1 MENIEKFAI
10 YTMGEVYPVIK
21 VNGKYLITREHN
33 SNFSGEWEFL
43 GVIPRLKGMRNIIG
57 PNEALNITDWKFK
70 NGTPR
75 YCVVDKDHGSVRVW
89 RGTNDSSQ
97 LLSFGKTND
106 GFWNIISDNDI
117 KLNESK
123 NNLTESK
130 DDYWI
135 TEFNKLKQAYNP
147 YKEDSD
153 EIKAKVKELLINAP
167 NGLKM
172 YRVNKD
178 TTSGWT
184 SHGGYTDERT
194 VKKLYTKE
202 NDMWTMYG
210 SKKNDIDDAV
220 LGILFN
226 DGLFMTEEEANNEV
240 NKQKV
245 NDKSYHRDIVNVG
258 TDSAGN
264 PVGKSTNRV
273 TSINENKN
281 IEESKKYAVY
291 ATYGGDGVYNSK
303 LVDTV
308 DSEEQ
313 AVDRVAELQA
323 TGVGASY
330 EEVETKN
337 EECSQ
342 ASGVASGV
350 NGKIDSFPIN
360 PKEMEKQRL
369 KEDINN
375 PYFVIEDIGAA
386 YLMAGPFKTK
396 VEAERKK
403 KEQIKEYNLEE
414 EAEIIHVWDWN
425 TIKEFED
432 NAYDTYQEFI
442 NAGDSAPYYKEEK
455 LEESKRLSE
464 GKKIDISNFED
475 VNYCVAGTKDMLYS
489 DDVSNVTFVSTEE
502 EAKEQ
507 IKAYEQQGLKYS
519 AYKDI
524 TDIKNIILNIV
535 NRFKNNSNLKFEVDT
550 TVFIRY
556 SDNKIIIGMI
566 NYSLDISKTD
576 INKYNYVD
584 ICLHDYTPAEYNKY
598 SGHTE
603 YFVFSDNKKLKS
615 IPNKNINSIEDVQNE
630 IINYVKQWLG
640 TDYVEDV
647 EDDSLFEALKELINY
662 LNKNTKYNWDANEM
676 YDNCAI
682 TESDTDYI
690 EVFVDIK
697 DGNKIYTV
705 DNYSYNSLEELVKN
719 MPVLFTDED
728 EDYDYDEG
736 WEKEE
741 ESTRLALSGKLLESS
756 VYQEGQ
762 PFQPDKRDL
771 LKMKEY
777 KDKGSNPSAMA
788 KSVKDINKALS
799 RYFIA
804 CAMEWK
810 SAKEA
815 FYERILDLVGWS
827 QSDKYRNIME
837 DLESQATN
845 YEIPDE
851 FKANTGTT
859 EFPIDEKSENHLR
872 DWYSKL
878 YKVLKQNNLEYKLTQ
893 RAPTQQEMET
903 DNINGRHWAIAC
915 TLTVKLPDGEVKDI
929 YLCNDTNEGGG
940 SFSVSSS
947 TLGVWEGNQQQLAD
961 AFQEL
966 INKHSKKEEGKFK
979 EQDMPVLFTNEDYNY
994 DSNWKNDL
1002 EETYNKLTE
1011 LNDYNT
1017 DGKYV
1022 ITYGRGDSIFFNS
1035 LEDAKAWQVK
1045 NIWNDDYANYQIEDP
1060 EDEDNPVRYD
1070 WEDIRE
1076 ETDGNYLYEFVMYD
1090 KNGNKYDTD
1099 TTDGAGWFIQPNF
1112 INEL

>member
-1 MENIEKFAI
+1 MIN
-10 YTMGEVYPVIK
+10 PVKQITDLC
-21 VNGKYLITREHN
+21 KYLPE
-33 SNFSGEWEFL
+33 
-43 GVIPRLKGMRNIIG
+43 K
-57 PNEALNITDWKFK
+57 DKFYADAFIL
-70 NGTPR
+70 R
-75 YCVVDKDHGSVRVW
+75 RD
-89 RGTNDSSQ
+89 
-97 LLSFGKTND
+97 F
-106 GFWNIISDNDI
+106 ISLRD
-117 KLNESK
+117 
-123 NNLTESK
+123 
-130 DDYWI
+130 
-135 TEFNKLKQAYNP
+135 
-147 YKEDSD
+147 
-153 EIKAKVKELLINAP
+153 LINSS
-167 NGLKM
+167 M
-172 YRVNKD
+172 
-178 TTSGWT
+178 
-184 SHGGYTDERT
+184 
-194 VKKLYTKE
+194 KKVEKNYTKE
-202 NDMWTMYG
+202 KPNEDLLKIDFDKLRSLLNKVDDYLILLGEDMEMF
-210 SKKNDIDDAV
+210 SEDDDI
-220 LGILFN
+220 
-226 DGLFMTEEEANNEV
+226 
-240 NKQKV
+240 
-245 NDKSYHRDIVNVG
+245 
-258 TDSAGN
+258 
-264 PVGKSTNRV
+264 
-273 TSINENKN
+273 
-281 IEESKKYAVY
+281 
-291 ATYGGDGVYNSK
+291 
-303 LVDTV
+303 
-308 DSEEQ
+308 
-313 AVDRVAELQA
+313 
-323 TGVGASY
+323 Y

-455 LEESKRLSE
+455 LEESK
-464 GKKIDISNFED
+464 
-475 VNYCVAGTKDMLYS
+475 
-489 DDVSNVTFVSTEE
+489 
-502 EAKEQ
+502 
-507 IKAYEQQGLKYS
+507 
-519 AYKDI
+519 
-524 TDIKNIILNIV
+524 
-535 NRFKNNSNLKFEVDT
+535 
-550 TVFIRY
+550 
-556 SDNKIIIGMI
+556 
-566 NYSLDISKTD
+566 
-576 INKYNYVD
+576 
-584 ICLHDYTPAEYNKY
+584 
-598 SGHTE
+598 
-603 YFVFSDNKKLKS
+603 
-615 IPNKNINSIEDVQNE
+615 
-630 IINYVKQWLG
+630 
-640 TDYVEDV
+640 
-647 EDDSLFEALKELINY
+647 EDDIFDAREELINY
-662 LNKNTKYNWDANEM
+662 LNQNTKYEWDANES

-837 DLESQATN
+837 DLESQAAN

-947 TLGVWEGNQQQLAD
+947 TLGVWEGNQQQLAN

-979 EQDMPVLFTNEDYNY
+979 EQDMPALFTNEDCDY

-1070 WEDIRE
+1070 WEDIRG

-1090 KNGNKYDTD
+1090 KNGNKYNTD